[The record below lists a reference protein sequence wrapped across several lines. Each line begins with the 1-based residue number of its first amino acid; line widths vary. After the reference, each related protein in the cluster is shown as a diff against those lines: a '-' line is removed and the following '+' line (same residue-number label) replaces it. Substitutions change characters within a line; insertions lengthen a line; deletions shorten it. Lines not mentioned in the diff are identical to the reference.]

1 MPKGPGAKTLVPTTT
16 TTEVKTSQ
24 CQPHHT
30 IMQMSTSSEYLF
42 RHQRHQQATAGVP
55 SVAGLRREQREKDK
69 AMDEHPVNITVIQG
83 STAVLPC
90 SVDPRYTE
98 QHKDQYKVVWVSPTQ
113 TAISMEDRR
122 MINDMRMS
130 VERPFLKDWN
140 LHIRNV
146 SITDAGEFLC
156 QLNTN
161 PVQSKTVKLFVNVP
175 PMIVEYTQPVEMT
188 RMEGE
193 MVKLS
198 CNATGVPTPNVT
210 WYRMHRWSSAGREQV
225 GAKGEQLI
233 IYNVSRMCADVYQC
247 IADNGVPPATKQEF
261 IVDVNYPPEIE
272 LHNTRIGQEVGK
284 ETILEC
290 VISGSPL
297 HVTRWRRGNE
307 VFGNNL
313 KDRYE
318 VNIYDHNAEPN
329 TIVLSLRIVRVEEAD
344 YGDYIC
350 EASNNFGEVIRVME
364 LYEVTPKPPPV
375 TTMTTTTTT
384 TTAYLWVPRGVTSK
398 NIHHHG
404 SGSRQKKPGSPMVIS
419 QPESANQNADRLGP
433 GQYGSTPGA
442 GETPSS
448 IHYIQQFA
456 QMENHWNLCHNAGEV
471 YDPNG
476 SSQLTAGATTTFL
489 SLCLTSAL
497 GVARIL
503 RVWSDPEN

>member
-1 MPKGPGAKTLVPTTT
+1 MVQIPRKNENGA
-16 TTEVKTSQ
+16 
-24 CQPHHT
+24 
-30 IMQMSTSSEYLF
+30 
-42 RHQRHQQATAGVP
+42 
-55 SVAGLRREQREKDK
+55 AGLRREQREKSK
-69 AMDEHPVNITVIQG
+69 AMDEHPVNITVTQG

-98 QHKDQYKVVWVSPTQ
+98 EHKDQYKVVWVSPTQ

-156 QLNTN
+156 QLNTS
-161 PVQSKTVKLFVNVP
+161 PVQIKTVKLFVNVP

-193 MVKLS
+193 IVKVS
-198 CNATGVPTPNVT
+198 CNASGVPTPNVT

-233 IYNVSRMCADVYQC
+233 IYNVSRMCADVYHC

-272 LHNTRIGQEVGK
+272 LHNTRIGQILGR

-290 VISGSPL
+290 IISGSPL

-307 VFGNNL
+307 VFVNSL

-318 VNIYDHNAEPN
+318 VNIYDHNGEPN
-329 TIVLSLRIVRVEEAD
+329 TIVLSLRIVRVEPVD

-350 EASNNFGEVIRVME
+350 EASNHFGEVIRVME
-364 LYEVTPKPPPV
+364 LYEVTPKPPPAPPSSTEV
-375 TTMTTTTTT
+375 PPTS
-384 TTAYLWVPRGVTSK
+384 TAYVWVPRDVSSK
-398 NIHHHG
+398 NVHHHG
-404 SGSRQKKPGSPMVIS
+404 SGNRQKKPGSPMVIS
-419 QPESANQNADRLGP
+419 QPESANQNSNHLVP
-433 GQYGSTPGA
+433 GQYGSTPG
-442 GETPSS
+442 GLSP
-448 IHYIQQFA
+448 YQG
-456 QMENHWNLCHNAGEV
+456 HNAGEV

-476 SSQLTAGATTTFL
+476 SSSLRAGSAAIFL
-489 SLCLTSAL
+489 GLCVTSSLWMTQ
-497 GVARIL
+497 ARL
-503 RVWSDPEN
+503 